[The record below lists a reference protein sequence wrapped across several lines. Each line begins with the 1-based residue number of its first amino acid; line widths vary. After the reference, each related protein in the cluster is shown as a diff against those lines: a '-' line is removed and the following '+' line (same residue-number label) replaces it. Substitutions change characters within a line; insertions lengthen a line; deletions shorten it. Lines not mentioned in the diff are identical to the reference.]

1 MFVIPMAGMSSRF
14 TKAGYTKPKYMLD
27 LKGSPLFDYC
37 ISSFRDYFSTDAF
50 LFIARSEAE
59 TESFI
64 EQRCGQLGIK
74 KFEIVILDAPTQ
86 GQAETVALGL
96 ERSKISDGAGITIFN
111 IDTIRPDYKHPS
123 NSIAASDGFLEVFS
137 GEGDNWSFAELESE
151 SSNSVIRTT
160 EKDPISQWCSTGLYY
175 FSSKHAYL
183 NLFTEYSKT
192 EASKCG
198 GGEYY
203 IAPMYNLLIADGKS
217 VKVNK
222 IEANEVL
229 FSGIPEE
236 YEALKNHPIS
246 L

>member
-27 LKGSPLFDYC
+27 LNGSPLFDYC
-37 ISSFRDYFSTDAF
+37 VASFKVYFKTDAF

-59 TESFI
+59 TENFI
-64 EQRCGQLGIK
+64 KQRCAELGIE
-74 KFEIVILDAPTQ
+74 KFEIVILDSSTQ

-96 ERSKISDGAGITIFN
+96 SQSTLGDDSGITIFN
-111 IDTIRPDYKHPS
+111 IDTIRQNYQHPVDAML
-123 NSIAASDGFLEVFS
+123 NSEGFLEVFS

-151 SSNSVIRTT
+151 DSNNVIRTT
-160 EKDPISQWCSTGLYY
+160 EKDPISQWCSTGLYF
-175 FSSKHAYL
+175 FSGKQAYL
-183 NLFTEYSKT
+183 DLFAEYSKT
-192 EASKCG
+192 EASRCG

-203 IAPMYNLLIADGKS
+203 IAPMYNLLIAKEQT

-222 IEANEVL
+222 IGASEVL
-229 FSGIPEE
+229 FSGIPSE
-236 YEALKNHPIS
+236 YEALKTQSIE

>member
-27 LKGSPLFDYC
+27 LNGSPLFDYC
-37 ISSFRDYFSTDAF
+37 VASFKVYFKTDAF

-59 TESFI
+59 TENFI
-64 EQRCGQLGIK
+64 KQRCAELGIE
-74 KFEIVILDAPTQ
+74 KFEIVILDSSTQ

-96 ERSKISDGAGITIFN
+96 SQSTLGDDSGITIRQN
-111 IDTIRPDYKHPS
+111 YQHPVDAML
-123 NSIAASDGFLEVFS
+123 NSEGFLEVFS

-151 SSNSVIRTT
+151 DSNNVIRTT
-160 EKDPISQWCSTGLYY
+160 EKDPISQWCSTGLYF
-175 FSSKHAYL
+175 FSGKQAYL
-183 NLFTEYSKT
+183 DLFAEYSKT
-192 EASKCG
+192 EASRCG

-203 IAPMYNLLIADGKS
+203 IAPMYNLLIAKEQT

-222 IEANEVL
+222 IGASEVL
-229 FSGIPEE
+229 FSGIPSE
-236 YEALKNHPIS
+236 YEALKTQSIE

>member
-37 ISSFRDYFSTDAF
+37 ITSFKAYFKTDAF

-59 TESFI
+59 TEAFI
-64 EQRCGQLGIK
+64 RQRCAELGIE
-74 KFEIVILDAPTQ
+74 KFEIIILDSPTQ

-96 ERSKISDGAGITIFN
+96 NQATIGDDSGITIFN
-111 IDTIRPDYKHPS
+111 IDTIRKNYQHPVDI
-123 NSIAASDGFLEVFS
+123 IAESSGFLEVFS
-137 GEGDNWSFAELESE
+137 GEGDNWSFAALEHEE
-151 SSNSVIRTT
+151 SNRVVRTT

-175 FSSKHAYL
+175 FSSKQAYL
-183 NLFTEYSKT
+183 DLFRIYSET
-192 EASKCG
+192 EASRCG

-203 IAPMYNLLIADGKS
+203 IAPMYNLLIANEQ
-217 VKVNK
+217 VVNVNK
-222 IEANEVL
+222 ITASEVL
-229 FSGIPEE
+229 FSGIPSE
-236 YEALKNHPIS
+236 YEALKSQSIS